1 MTERK
6 HTKMHGTLN
15 GRFSGTN
22 KTGIYAVS
30 GDGGKERLVG
40 QWQRQRCA
48 PVPEIK
54 SLTLEDDF
62 YVLEMSGSGC
72 KLYLSA

>member
-1 MTERK
+1 MSE
-6 HTKMHGTLN
+6 HTKMHGTLH
-15 GRFSGTN
+15 GKFLGAN

-30 GDGGKERLVG
+30 DDGEERLVG

-48 PVPEIK
+48 LVPEIK
-54 SLTLEDDF
+54 SLTRDEDL
-62 YVLEMSGSGC
+62 YVMEMAGSGC